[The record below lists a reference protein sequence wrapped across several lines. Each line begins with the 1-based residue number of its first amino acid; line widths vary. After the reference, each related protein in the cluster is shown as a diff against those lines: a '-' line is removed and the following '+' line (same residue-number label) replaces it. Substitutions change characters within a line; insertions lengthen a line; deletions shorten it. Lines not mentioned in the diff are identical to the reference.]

1 MMVLRSVVVGFLVAI
16 FLTGCTQYRLDDSAI
31 GAPNSVGVDPKA
43 QKWQAQAAADKHYVM
58 ITRRFI
64 RDVNAPSNLN
74 PLCNAGR
81 VSQLEGADRS
91 VAISILLPAVG
102 AGPRAEVPILLMRG
116 RDAKTGSAGACSI
129 DVEGGTVV
137 PASRLGTGAIAIGAR
152 QVVAGK
158 SDPPIAAIAGATA
171 KVVSFFTS
179 GANPVVGTLAGF
191 AVDQRVADL
200 QALWRNFAALD
211 DTSTFSPF
219 GGADL
224 TLDDIRARRTVATL
238 PVTLIRR
245 DAGGAET
252 HVPLGRIELRAVAFA
267 SLLSSDPTRD
277 NGIPTFSTGL
287 DLNGSALQVVVAG
300 RPGAVALWDA
310 LDPLNTLPGSRLRD
324 RAQALAENATAAEIR
339 RVCTDAANLAAS
351 QLGLAFYDRLAVQ
364 AAVLRETKP
373 WAANSP
379 VLRQNPHPCFL
390 DNHGSILF
398 EMGFPDRPD
407 SALAQPLSPPIPPP
421 GG

>member
-1 MMVLRSVVVGFLVAI
+1 MRSSTIGLLAAI
-16 FLTGCTQYRLDDSAI
+16 FLAGCTQYRLDD
-31 GAPNSVGVDPKA
+31 GALGARNVSVDPA
-43 QKWQAQAAADKHYVM
+43 ARAWQAQAAADRHYVM
-58 ITRRFI
+58 VTRQFI
-64 RDVNAPSNLN
+64 RDANAPSNLN

-91 VAISILLPAVG
+91 VAISIQLPPAG
-102 AGPRAEVPILLMRG
+102 ADTRAEVPILLMRG

-137 PASRLGTGAIAIGAR
+137 PASRLGPGAIKISAR

-171 KVVSFFTS
+171 KVVSFFTY

-219 GGADL
+219 GGTDL
-224 TLDDIRARRTVATL
+224 TLDDIRAGRTVATL
-238 PVTLIRR
+238 PVILIRR
-245 DAGGAET
+245 DAWGAET
-252 HVPLGRIELRAVAFA
+252 RVPLGRIELRAVALA
-267 SLLSSDPTRD
+267 SLLSSDAPRD
-277 NGIPTFSTGL
+277 DGIPTFSTGL
-287 DLNGSALQVVVAG
+287 DLNGSALKVVVAG
-300 RPGAVALWDA
+300 RPGAVGLWEA
-310 LDPLNTLPGSRLRD
+310 LDPPNTLTGSRLLD
-324 RAQALAENATAAEIR
+324 RAQALSENATAAEIR
-339 RVCTDAANLAAS
+339 RVCTDAMNLAS
-351 QLGLAFYDRLAVQ
+351 QQLGLAFYDRLAVQ

-390 DNHGSILF
+390 GNHGSILF
-398 EMGFPDRPD
+398 NMGLPPTPD
-407 SALAQPLSPPIPPP
+407 SPLAQPLPSPSPPP

>member
-1 MMVLRSVVVGFLVAI
+1 MIASRSIVTVFLLAI
-16 FLTGCTQYRLDDSAI
+16 LLAGCTQYRLDDGAI
-31 GAPNSVGVDPKA
+31 GTSNVSVDPA
-43 QKWQAQAAADKHYVM
+43 ARAWQAQAAVDRHYVM

-64 RDVNAPSNLN
+64 RDANAPSNLN

-91 VAISILLPAVG
+91 VAISILLPAAG
-102 AGPRAEVPILLMRG
+102 ANTRAEVPILLMRG
-116 RDAKTGSAGACSI
+116 RDANTASAGECSI

-137 PASRLGTGAIAIGAR
+137 PASRLGFGAIKIGAR
-152 QVVAGK
+152 HVVAGN

-179 GANPVVGTLAGF
+179 GANPVVGTLASF

-200 QALWRNFAALD
+200 QALWRNFAGLD

-219 GGADL
+219 GGNDL
-224 TLDDIRARRTVATL
+224 TLDDIRAGRTLATL
-238 PVTLIRR
+238 PVILIRR
-245 DAGGAET
+245 DADGAET
-252 HVPLGRIELRAVAFA
+252 RVPLGLIELRAVALA
-267 SLLSSDPTRD
+267 SLLSSDAPRD
-277 NGIPTFSTGL
+277 DGIPTFSTGL

-310 LDPLNTLPGSRLRD
+310 LDPPNTLPGSRLRD
-324 RAQALAENATAAEIR
+324 RAHALAENASAAEIR
-339 RVCTDAANLAAS
+339 RVCTDAINLAS
-351 QLGLAFYDRLAVQ
+351 QQLGLAFYDRLAVQ
-364 AAVLRETKP
+364 AAVLHETKP

-390 DNHGSILF
+390 GNHGRILF
-398 EMGFPDRPD
+398 NMGLPDRPD
-407 SALAQPLSPPIPPP
+407 SSVAQPLSPPSPPP